1 MSTPAAVALEGEE
14 EELLL
19 SEWLWTTDMRLTGD
33 HVRRLLPSRS
43 RRLTSADAVAER
55 GRPAWRE
62 ETARA
67 SVAASRSLLEPW
79 SVSRL

>member
-19 SEWLWTTDMRLTGD
+19 SEWLWTADMRLTGD

-43 RRLTSADAVAER
+43 RRLTSADAVDLRA
-55 GRPAWRE
+55 AWRE
-62 ETARA
+62 EAARA